1 MSLILVAA
9 RTRPDPGLSGER
21 MASLDDGWL
30 RWLAPASVRDGDLT
44 VDYVGDPHDL
54 AAAVEGAI
62 AKGRY
67 DVAVIPVGGTNGEG
81 ATRFGPE
88 DLAALEGVVAGLA
101 ARRPNAKIVVVGAPP
116 DEPPT
121 FAEILAH
128 LHPPD
133 AADPELLAQAVQR
146 AFDGDTDR
154 FGTFVTTLQ
163 RGVPAGTQLALRG
176 SVIQGYSY
184 ATQEPF
190 DARGPRTSDL
200 DVVLFGDAAMAAWDP
215 EAFFMPGVNTLPL
228 SDASAWV
235 APSIEPA
242 RREAQTIAA
251 RPVSIQAMAQWFLD
265 LRSGVQGTPYV
276 LVDA

>member
-9 RTRPDPGLSGER
+9 RTRPDPSQNGER
-21 MASLDDGWL
+21 IASLDDGWL

-44 VDYVGDPHDL
+44 VDYVGNPQDA

-67 DVAVIPVGGTNGEG
+67 DVAVIPVGGPNGEG
-81 ATRFGPE
+81 LTGFGPK
-88 DLAALEGVVAGLA
+88 DLAALEDLVAGLA
-101 ARRPNAKIVVVGAPP
+101 ARRPNAKIVLVGSPP

-154 FGTFVTTLQ
+154 FGQFVTTLQ
-163 RGVPAGTQLALRG
+163 RGVPVGTQLALRG

-184 ATQEPF
+184 TTQKPF
-190 DARGPRTSDL
+190 DARGPGTSDL

-215 EAFFMPGVNTLPL
+215 DAFFMPGVNTLPL
-228 SDASAWV
+228 SDAATWV

-242 RREAQTIAA
+242 RREAQTIAG